1 MNEQSKD
8 QALSVDDKINLLAG
22 EIDSMEEKNTA
33 TQDTPPAKT
42 DQTKEGEVTEVKAGS
57 GAEGNAAP
65 PDTGKL
71 KKKLKWEGTEYEVTE
86 DELVELAQKGFDYT
100 QKTQRLSEKERS
112 LAPLEGLAKTI
123 ESDPAFAAHLREYF
137 VKGKEP
143 KAEPEPE
150 FDDPLDKV
158 KYDIEKMVTEKF
170 RKELSEKERQV
181 AHQLMIQR
189 VKNEVQR
196 DPDFQDV
203 TNLMIN
209 HIKSLPEPTGKMV
222 FLQWDQDPDAYLKA
236 FSHYKEVVSTLKTQK
251 STRASDDGADQTKP
265 NPPEATRRQEKA
277 PILEASGSGTPP
289 DKAAE
294 RRKQLSKMKAK
305 ALRSGDPLALADWLA
320 ESGAIDHLT

>member
-1 MNEQSKD
+1 MTEQSKD
-8 QALSVDDKINLLAG
+8 QALSVGDKIDLLAG
-22 EIDSMEEKNTA
+22 EIDGMEETPAA
-33 TQDTPPAKT
+33 TKDSQEATP
-42 DQTKEGEVTEVKAGS
+42 DQTKEGEVTEVTAGS
-57 GAEGNAAP
+57 GADSDAAP
-65 PDTGKL
+65 QTEGKS
-71 KKKLKWEGTEYEVTE
+71 KKKLKWEGTEHEVTE

-100 QKTQRLSEKERS
+100 QKTQRLAEKERS

-137 VKGKEP
+137 LKGKEP

-150 FDDPLDKV
+150 FDDPLDKI
-158 KYDIEKMVTEKF
+158 KYDIEKKVTEKF
-170 RKELSEKERQV
+170 RQELSEKERQV
-181 AHQLMIQR
+181 AHQLTIQR

-203 TNLMIN
+203 TNLMIH
-209 HIKSLPEPTGKMV
+209 HIKSLPEPTGRMV

-236 FSHYKEVVSTLKTQK
+236 FSHYKEVVSTLKKQK
-251 STRASDDGADQTKP
+251 AAKSSDDGVDQTNQ

-294 RRKQLSKMKAK
+294 RKKQLSKMKAK